1 MKIRQISIKNL
12 TIVDYYKFLYRF
24 FLLDFIKVNLPATEN
39 EIYLFSFCFFFHR
52 LIFKIL
58 K

>member
-24 FLLDFIKVNLPATEN
+24 FLLDFKVNLPATEN
-39 EIYLFSFCFFFHR
+39 EIYLFSFCFFFS
-52 LIFKIL
+52 
-58 K
+58 